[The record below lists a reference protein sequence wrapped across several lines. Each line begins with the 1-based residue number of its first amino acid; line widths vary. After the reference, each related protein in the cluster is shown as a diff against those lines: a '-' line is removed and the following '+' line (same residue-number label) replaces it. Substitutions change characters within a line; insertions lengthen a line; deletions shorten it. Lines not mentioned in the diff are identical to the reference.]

1 MKLIEISEKLVSSLA
16 KMKDK
21 MKLRVALPE
30 EEDTLYSLFVSTRK
44 SEFAILEWDEQQ
56 IEGLLRMQYDAQK
69 AFYQQ
74 QFPNAKYEI
83 IMYKGLG
90 IGRLITEIQ
99 QEAIR
104 LIDIFIIPEYRGRGI
119 CTALLREFQHV
130 AAELRLPIELN
141 VLMGN
146 PAQRLY
152 ERCGFVVTGE
162 VVPHVMMAWHRN

>member
-1 MKLIEISEKLVSSLA
+1 MKLIEISEKGVSSLA

-21 MKLRVALPE
+21 VKLRVALPE

-83 IMYKGLG
+83 IMYEGLG

-119 CTALLREFQHV
+119 CTALLSEFQHV

>member
-1 MKLIEISEKLVSSLA
+1 MSSLA

-21 MKLRVALPE
+21 VKLRVALPE

-83 IMYKGLG
+83 IMYEGLG

-104 LIDIFIIPEYRGRGI
+104 LIDIFILSKYRGRGI
-119 CTALLREFQHV
+119 CTVLLRELQRIAV
-130 AAELRLPIELN
+130 ELRMSIELN

>member
-1 MKLIEISEKLVSSLA
+1 
-16 KMKDK
+16 MKDK
-21 MKLRVALPE
+21 VKLRVALPE

-44 SEFAILEWDEQQ
+44 NEFAILELDEQQ

-69 AFYQQ
+69 ASYKH

-83 IMYKGLG
+83 IMYEGVG
-90 IGRLITEIQ
+90 IGRLITEVQ
-99 QEAIR
+99 QEAIH

-119 CTALLREFQHV
+119 CTALLGELQRIAV
-130 AAELRLPIELN
+130 ELRLLIELN

-152 ERCGFVVTGE
+152 ERCGFVVMDETSPYLLMIWE
-162 VVPHVMMAWHRN
+162 VDR

>member
-1 MKLIEISEKLVSSLA
+1 ML
-16 KMKDK
+16 
-21 MKLRVALPE
+21 
-30 EEDTLYSLFVSTRK
+30 K
-44 SEFAILEWDEQQ
+44 S
-56 IEGLLRMQYDAQK
+56 
-69 AFYQQ
+69 FYQQ

-83 IMYKGLG
+83 IMYEGLG